1 MRVTRGLDSPKS
13 RKRGRSRPVYHSGWR
28 SVATAS
34 GAKNTARRYFGVD
47 TALCRTDE
55 AVLLSVLSFSGSPAG
70 RPARESSRRSLAAS
84 APSDTALPYMLCRA
98 SVEPAACEGVLAPSE
113 AHGRRRA
120 AAPSAVRRGA
130 APRSRRSLTDDTDG
144 RRRGGSWS
152 SAPLDSD
159 RALPR
164 PRPRSSLRALRPAC
178 PRSGKRPLF
187 PRRRSGLRRSRCV
200 GMGFDDRSVQRSFT
214 PIEATG
220 PVGFRLKDLK
230 DLQPGSILLPPQQ
243 AVVAGRI
250 RTVPLGQIAPR
261 RSGALDPQDPV
272 DHSPM
277 IYPRTAPS
285 VIPRQMIF

>member
-1 MRVTRGLDSPKS
+1 MRPSSFPSFLFPALPLVVPLGNHRGDPSPPQLPPTR
-13 RKRGRSRPVYHSGWR
+13 RSRICFVER
-28 SVATAS
+28 Q
-34 GAKNTARRYFGVD
+34 
-47 TALCRTDE
+47 
-55 AVLLSVLSFSGSPAG
+55 
-70 RPARESSRRSLAAS
+70 SSQPLA
-84 APSDTALPYMLCRA
+84 RA
-98 SVEPAACEGVLAPSE
+98 SSPLVGSGPPSE